1 MLTHSQTSSA
11 TLQILNLHW
20 LPSFTRQTLAVGLI
34 WKHSHLVQMA
44 SSILITDPPLSI
56 GYLLSWFV
64 IGTGWEIGPA
74 LLHVCFYSERQSSG
88 WLRCIC
94 AVIHN
99 HHRSKTEKKQR
110 KCSRVGSVDVKK
122 DKWPQKRRW

>member
-1 MLTHSQTSSA
+1 MDVVGPLKKVPCAHTLSNIFSYYPNSYSSLA
-11 TLQILNLHW
+11 
-20 LPSFTRQTLAVGLI
+20 STRQTLAVGLI
-34 WKHSHLVQMA
+34 WKRSHLVQMA

-56 GYLLSWFV
+56 GYLLSWLV

-99 HHRSKTEKKQR
+99 HDRSKAR
-110 KCSRVGSVDVKK
+110 KSGESAAELEV
-122 DKWPQKRRW
+122 